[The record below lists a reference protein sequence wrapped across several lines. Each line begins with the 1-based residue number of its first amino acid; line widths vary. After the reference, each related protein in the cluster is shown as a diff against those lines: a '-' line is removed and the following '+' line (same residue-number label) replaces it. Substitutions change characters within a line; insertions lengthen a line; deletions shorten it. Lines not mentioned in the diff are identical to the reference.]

1 VGIRGGLL
9 GEVGATVTSM
19 ARKRWSRVWKDD
31 TRRTKR
37 SATRGVDAP
46 TDPAKAALRA
56 RSEREGWW
64 GARRWHGELR
74 SGGRCGVVWCGVAC
88 GVVWRVVWRV
98 ACGML

>member
-1 VGIRGGLL
+1 MRAAGRGGQELDRNGL
-9 GEVGATVTSM
+9 TRGATVTSM

-46 TDPAKAALRA
+46 TDPAALRA

-74 SGGRCGVVWCGVAC
+74 SGGRCGVVWCGVVWC
-88 GVVWRVVWRV
+88 GVV
-98 ACGML
+98 

>member
-1 VGIRGGLL
+1 MRAAGRGGQELDRNGL
-9 GEVGATVTSM
+9 TRGATVTSM

-56 RSEREGWW
+56 GGSVWGW
-64 GARRWHGELR
+64 E
-74 SGGRCGVVWCGVAC
+74 
-88 GVVWRVVWRV
+88 
-98 ACGML
+98 